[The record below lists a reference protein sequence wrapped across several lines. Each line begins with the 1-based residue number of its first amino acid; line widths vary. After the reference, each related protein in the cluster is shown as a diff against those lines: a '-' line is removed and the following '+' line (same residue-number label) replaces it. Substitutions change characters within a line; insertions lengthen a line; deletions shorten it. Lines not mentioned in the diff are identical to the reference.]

1 MPHPIRERHCLKQLR
16 SVRHKRLRELLI
28 AAREGSDLTQ
38 RQLSKKLRR
47 GNSFVWKFEAGE
59 RRLDVL
65 EFIELA
71 QLLGLKASTLI
82 KKIEDV

>member
-1 MPHPIRERHCLKQLR
+1 LKQLR
-16 SVRHKRLRELLI
+16 SARHKLLRELLV
-28 AAREGSDLTQ
+28 AARVGSNLTQ
-38 RQLSKKLRR
+38 RQLSIKLGR

-71 QLLGLKASTLI
+71 QHLGLKASTLI
-82 KKIEDV
+82 KKVEEA

>member
-1 MPHPIRERHCLKQLR
+1 
-16 SVRHKRLRELLI
+16 LI
-28 AAREGSDLTQ
+28 AAREASDLTQ

-71 QLLGLKASTLI
+71 QLLGLKASALI

>member
-1 MPHPIRERHCLKQLR
+1 MKQLR

-28 AAREGSDLTQ
+28 AAREAGDLTQ

-71 QLLGLKASTLI
+71 QLLGLKASALI